1 MRRRSRSRIRPLPV
15 KRLDLA
21 PGSAAAL
28 CLLRLL
34 AEPRVFY
41 AFLAAAAAHEA
52 GHVMA
57 IYLVGGRVAGI
68 RLGVCDA
75 KIEAVGLG
83 YRQEVFCA
91 LAGPGMSVLL
101 CLALRSVFP
110 TCAAISLLLG
120 LFNALPVYP
129 LDGGRALRA
138 ALCLCL
144 PLGQAETVSNA
155 VSLASCAAGLAGAV
169 FCAVAYDLGLA
180 PVMMWPVMAARFVY
194 YTAEEK
200 LDIAGYVRYNVKDYE
215 KI

>member
-1 MRRRSRSRIRPLPV
+1 M

-21 PGSAAAL
+21 PGFAAAL

-57 IYLVGGRVAGI
+57 IYLVGGRVTGI
-68 RLGVCDA
+68 RLGMCDA
-75 KIEAVGLG
+75 KIETRGLG
-83 YRQEVFCA
+83 YRQEIFCA
-91 LAGPGMSVLL
+91 LAGPGMSVLV
-101 CLALRSVFP
+101 CLALRKAYA

-138 ALCLCL
+138 GLCLVL
-144 PLGQAETVSNA
+144 PLGRAEAVSNIAGLA
-155 VSLASCAAGLAGAV
+155 VCAAGLAGAI
-169 FCAVAYDLGLA
+169 FCARAYGLGFA
-180 PVMMWPVMAARFVY
+180 PVVLWLVVFARVLRHGH
-194 YTAEEK
+194 EEG
-200 LDIAGYVRYNVKDYE
+200 LVSRAPVRYNK
-215 KI
+215 

>member
-1 MRRRSRSRIRPLPV
+1 MARALWRRSQSRIRHLPV

-21 PGSAAAL
+21 PGFAAAL

-57 IYLVGGRVAGI
+57 IYLVGGRVTGI
-68 RLGVCDA
+68 RLGMCDA
-75 KIEAVGLG
+75 KIETQGLG
-83 YRQEVFCA
+83 YRQEIFCA
-91 LAGPGMSVLL
+91 LAGPGMSVLV
-101 CLALRSVFP
+101 CLALRKAYA

-138 ALCLCL
+138 GLCLVL
-144 PLGQAETVSNA
+144 PLGRAEAVSNV
-155 VSLASCAAGLAGAV
+155 VSLAVCAAGLAGV
-169 FCAVAYDLGLA
+169 IFCARTYALGFA
-180 PVMMWPVMAARFVY
+180 PVALWLVVFARVLRHGH
-194 YTAEEK
+194 EEG
-200 LDIAGYVRYNVKDYE
+200 LVSRAPVRYNK
-215 KI
+215 

>member
-1 MRRRSRSRIRPLPV
+1 MR
-15 KRLDLA
+15 RLDLA
-21 PGSAAAL
+21 PGFAAAL

-41 AFLAAAAAHEA
+41 AFVAAAAAHEA
-52 GHVMA
+52 GHLIA
-57 IYLVGGRVAGI
+57 IYLSGGRVLAV

-75 KIEAVGLG
+75 RISAAGLG
-83 YRQEVFCA
+83 YRQELFCA

-101 CLALRSVFP
+101 CLALRKLSP

-138 ALCLCL
+138 ALFLFL
-144 PLGQAETVSNA
+144 PLGRAEAVSNA
-155 VSLASCAAGLAGAV
+155 ISLAVCAAGLAGAV
-169 FCAVAYDLGLA
+169 FCAAAYDLGLA
-180 PVMMWPVMAARFVY
+180 PVVVWLVMTVRFAY

>member
-1 MRRRSRSRIRPLPV
+1 M

-21 PGSAAAL
+21 PGFAAAL

-57 IYLVGGRVAGI
+57 IYLVGGRITGI
-68 RLGVCDA
+68 RLGMCDA
-75 KIEAVGLG
+75 KIETRGLG
-83 YRQEVFCA
+83 YRQEIFCA
-91 LAGPGMSVLL
+91 LAGPGMSVLV
-101 CLALRSVFP
+101 CLALRKAYA

-138 ALCLCL
+138 GLCLVL
-144 PLGQAETVSNA
+144 PLGRAEAVSNIAGLA
-155 VSLASCAAGLAGAV
+155 VCAAGLAGAI
-169 FCAVAYDLGLA
+169 FCAKAYGLGFA
-180 PVMMWPVMAARFVY
+180 PVALWLVVFARVLRHGH
-194 YTAEEK
+194 EEG
-200 LDIAGYVRYNVKDYE
+200 LVSRAPVRYNK
-215 KI
+215 

>member
-1 MRRRSRSRIRPLPV
+1 M

-21 PGSAAAL
+21 PGFAAAL

-57 IYLVGGRVAGI
+57 IYLVGGRVTGI

-75 KIEAVGLG
+75 KIETRGLG
-83 YRQEVFCA
+83 YRQEIFCA
-91 LAGPGMSVLL
+91 LAGPGMSVLV
-101 CLALRSVFP
+101 CLALRKAYA

-120 LFNALPVYP
+120 LFNAMPVYP

-138 ALCLCL
+138 GLCLVL
-144 PLGQAETVSNA
+144 PLGRAEAVSNIAGLA
-155 VSLASCAAGLAGAV
+155 VCAAGLAGAI
-169 FCAVAYDLGLA
+169 FCARAYGIGFA
-180 PVMMWPVMAARFVY
+180 PVALWLVVFARVLRHGH
-194 YTAEEK
+194 EEG
-200 LDIAGYVRYNVKDYE
+200 LVSRTPVRYNK
-215 KI
+215 

>member
-1 MRRRSRSRIRPLPV
+1 M

-21 PGSAAAL
+21 PGFAAAL

-57 IYLVGGRVAGI
+57 IYLVGGRVTGI
-68 RLGVCDA
+68 RLGMCDA
-75 KIEAVGLG
+75 KIETRGLG
-83 YRQEVFCA
+83 YRQEIFCA
-91 LAGPGMSVLL
+91 LAGPGMSVLV
-101 CLALRSVFP
+101 CLALRRAYA

-138 ALCLCL
+138 GLCLVL
-144 PLGQAETVSNA
+144 PLGRAEAVSNIAGLA
-155 VSLASCAAGLAGAV
+155 VCAAGLAGAI
-169 FCAVAYDLGLA
+169 FCARAYGLGFA
-180 PVMMWPVMAARFVY
+180 PVALWLVVFARVLRHGH
-194 YTAEEK
+194 EEG
-200 LDIAGYVRYNVKDYE
+200 LVSRAPVRYNK
-215 KI
+215 

>member
-1 MRRRSRSRIRPLPV
+1 MWRRSQSRIRPLPV

-21 PGSAAAL
+21 PGFAAAL

-57 IYLVGGRVAGI
+57 IYLVGGKATKL
-68 RLGVCDA
+68 RLGMCDA
-75 KIEAVGLG
+75 KIETQGLG
-83 YRQEVFCA
+83 YRQEIFCA
-91 LAGPGMSVLL
+91 LAGPGMSVLV
-101 CLALRSVFP
+101 CLALRKAYA

-138 ALCLCL
+138 GLCLVL
-144 PLGQAETVSNA
+144 PLGRAEAVSNV
-155 VSLASCAAGLAGAV
+155 VSLAVCAAGLAGAI
-169 FCAVAYDLGLA
+169 FCARAYGLGAAPLA
-180 PVMMWPVMAARFVY
+180 VWLVVLLRVMFYGR
-194 YTAEEK
+194 EEG
-200 LDIAGYVRYNVKDYE
+200 LVSRAPVRYNK
-215 KI
+215 

>member
-1 MRRRSRSRIRPLPV
+1 M

-21 PGSAAAL
+21 PGFAAAL

-57 IYLVGGRVAGI
+57 IYLVGGRVTGI

-75 KIEAVGLG
+75 KIETRGLG
-83 YRQEVFCA
+83 YRQEIFCA
-91 LAGPGMSVLL
+91 LAGPGMSVLV
-101 CLALRSVFP
+101 CLALRKAYA

-120 LFNALPVYP
+120 LFNAMPVYP

-138 ALCLCL
+138 GLCLVL
-144 PLGQAETVSNA
+144 PLGRAEAVSNIAGLA
-155 VSLASCAAGLAGAV
+155 VCAAGLAGAV
-169 FCAVAYDLGLA
+169 FCARAYGLGFA
-180 PVMMWPVMAARFVY
+180 PVALWLVVFARVLRHGH
-194 YTAEEK
+194 EEG
-200 LDIAGYVRYNVKDYE
+200 LVSRAPVRYNK
-215 KI
+215 